1 MALSKLLSTIFS
13 NQGDFEITLVFWI
26 VRAQERI
33 VLKTFQSS
41 IEKATVFCTEFIRRF
56 LFKR

>member
-1 MALSKLLSTIFS
+1 MTEAEKETQRGNVDKEATKEAAKADLEK
-13 NQGDFEITLVFWI
+13 EAAKV
-26 VRAQERI
+26 
-33 VLKTFQSS
+33 KTFQSS